1 MVFTVPLLNSQ
12 SLRKCH
18 VLLPGE
24 QRACGAVIYNNQYYV
39 YVRLFPDAESAQRGV
54 DRLQQKGHKVVLTET
69 HRGLVLWVREP
80 DARPAV
86 RSLLR

>member
-1 MVFTVPLLNSQ
+1 MVFAVPLLNSQ

-24 QRACGAVIYNNQYYV
+24 PKASSAIIYGNQYYV
-39 YVRLFPDAESAQRGV
+39 YVRIFSDAESAQRAV
-54 DRLQQKGHKVVLTET
+54 DRMQQKGNKVVLTET
-69 HRGLVLWVREP
+69 RRGLVLWVLEP
-80 DARPAV
+80 DARPVV

>member
-1 MVFTVPLLNSQ
+1 MVYTVPVLNPQ

-24 QRACGAVIYNNQYYV
+24 QKASSAVIYNNQYYI
-39 YVRLFPDAESAQRGV
+39 YVRIFPDAEAAQRGV
-54 DRLQQKGHKVVLTET
+54 NRLLEKGNKVVLTET
-69 HRGLVLWVREP
+69 LRGLVLWVFEP
-80 DARPAV
+80 DARPVV